1 MGVIDSFHLHTC
13 KRPWANTETRDYFL
27 PCSLQLSPKPF
38 QNPKKPLRLVVVVVV
53 VVVVLLL
60 LHHSLDPTSPRSITQ
75 ALTNSKIDGEEE
87 EEEVEREV
95 VRIKRRK
102 KGYWEALHHL
112 SQVLSQKHWKMHKNN
127 NNNKEEYKFR
137 ESKNK
142 TKAYM

>member
-1 MGVIDSFHLHTC
+1 MEEIDSFHLHTC

-38 QNPKKPLRLVVVVVV
+38 QNPKNPLRLVVVVVV
-53 VVVVLLL
+53 VVLVVLML

-87 EEEVEREV
+87 EGEREV

-102 KGYWEALHHL
+102 KGYWKALHHL
-112 SQVLSQKHWKMHKNN
+112 SQVLSQKH
-127 NNNKEEYKFR
+127 
-137 ESKNK
+137 
-142 TKAYM
+142 

>member
-1 MGVIDSFHLHTC
+1 MEEIDSFHLHTC

-38 QNPKKPLRLVVVVVV
+38 QNPKNPLRLVVVVVV
-53 VVVVLLL
+53 VVVVVL

-87 EEEVEREV
+87 GEREV

-102 KGYWEALHHL
+102 KGYWKALHYL
-112 SQVLSQKHWKMHKNN
+112 SQVLSQKH
-127 NNNKEEYKFR
+127 
-137 ESKNK
+137 
-142 TKAYM
+142 